1 MISIKNIKKA
11 FDHPVLD
18 DLNLDIEE
26 GTVFGLVGINGAGKS
41 TLLKIMAGIMKP
53 ESGAVYYD
61 EQPVYENI
69 EVKKE
74 IFLLPD
80 DPFYSRNTTPENLI
94 HLYKAFYTLDEK
106 KYFEYLNT
114 FQIPVKKSM
123 YNFSKGM
130 KRQVFVALALAIKP
144 KYLFLDEAF
153 DGLDPL
159 ARLTLKR
166 ELLKVQEENNMT
178 VVISSHSLREL
189 EDICDSYGL
198 LDAKKISSSG
208 SISEHL
214 EEYHKYMI
222 AFQEEPK
229 KEDFDIPF
237 ITYKQDKRIIT
248 VVVKNEYDEMVK
260 LMEKHHPLVLDEI
273 KIDFEELF
281 IIEVESRGYLK

>member
-1 MISIKNIKKA
+1 MISIKGIKKS
-11 FDHPVLD
+11 FDKPVLD
-18 DLNLDIEE
+18 DLNLDIED
-26 GTVFGLVGINGAGKS
+26 GTIFGLVGINGAGKS

-53 ESGAVYYD
+53 EEGAVYYD
-61 EQPVYENI
+61 YKPIYENI
-69 EVKKE
+69 EVKKDV
-74 IFLLPD
+74 FLLPD

-94 HLYKAFYTLDEK
+94 KLYETFYNLDK
-106 KYFEYLNT
+106 IAYFEYLNS
-114 FQIPVKKSM
+114 FQIPLKKSM

-130 KRQVFVALALAIKP
+130 RRQVFVALALAIKP

-159 ARLTLKR
+159 ARLTLKKA
-166 ELLKVQEENNMT
+166 LIKVQEENNMT

-208 SISEHL
+208 NISEHL

-222 AFQEEPK
+222 AFDKEMKE
-229 KEDFDIPF
+229 EDFNIKF
-237 ITYKQDKRIIT
+237 ITFKQDKRFIT
-248 VVVKNEYDEMVK
+248 VVVKNDLEEMTK
-260 LMEKHHPLVLDEI
+260 LMEKYHPLVIDEI
-273 KIDFEELF
+273 NIDFEELF